1 MLKLEPNVC
10 LLEPDANVDA
20 IYARTRILLAPSL
33 WAEAFGLVVVE
44 AALRGIPCITSDAG
58 GLPEANPLPHLVV
71 RTPLNGLA
79 SGSPPASDV
88 MHGCPAGPPP
98 LPRAQNASA
107 QTI

>member
-58 GLPEANPLPHLVV
+58 GLPEASPL
-71 RTPLNGLA
+71 R
-79 SGSPPASDV
+79 DV
-88 MHGCPAGPPP
+88 NMVLSNCESEF
-98 LPRAQNASA
+98 LSSC
-107 QTI
+107 